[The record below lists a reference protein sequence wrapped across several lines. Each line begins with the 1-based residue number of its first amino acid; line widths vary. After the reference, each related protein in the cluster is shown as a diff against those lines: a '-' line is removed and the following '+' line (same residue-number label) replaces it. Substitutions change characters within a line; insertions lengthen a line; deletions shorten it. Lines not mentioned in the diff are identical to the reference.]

1 MRQHTRAS
9 GEGQDRLNLRSGS
22 ASVSFVGPWRPLAIG
37 LLPLVVLPAFS
48 LPPGISPGAAERP
61 AGEFRREILD
71 PCLGSRWQLVTDPAH
86 PEWPGRLVLVEPPV
100 SLPSAPAAPS
110 PTSPPA
116 PFAIRAGDRL
126 TVDQQTSVLH
136 ARLQAIALES
146 ARAGQT
152 TRVRLAAGTHS
163 ARGWDGTVIAVVVTA
178 PGQAS
183 WLASEGGRP

>member
-1 MRQHTRAS
+1 
-9 GEGQDRLNLRSGS
+9 
-22 ASVSFVGPWRPLAIG
+22 LAIG

-100 SLPSAPAAPS
+100 SLPSAPAAPSGALRAVALPAAIPASFQPLSLAPS